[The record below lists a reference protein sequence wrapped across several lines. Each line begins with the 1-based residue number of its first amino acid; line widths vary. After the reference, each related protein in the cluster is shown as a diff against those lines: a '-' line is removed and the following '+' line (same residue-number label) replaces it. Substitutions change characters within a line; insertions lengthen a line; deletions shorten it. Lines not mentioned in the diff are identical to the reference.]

1 MRLTHNRN
9 VKLYSYKLYG
19 RLLSQPKITPTWEFV
34 SLTIYR
40 GQLT

>member
-1 MRLTHNRN
+1 MFIDLFICLLM
-9 VKLYSYKLYG
+9 VVS
-19 RLLSQPKITPTWEFV
+19 LSQPKITPTWEFV